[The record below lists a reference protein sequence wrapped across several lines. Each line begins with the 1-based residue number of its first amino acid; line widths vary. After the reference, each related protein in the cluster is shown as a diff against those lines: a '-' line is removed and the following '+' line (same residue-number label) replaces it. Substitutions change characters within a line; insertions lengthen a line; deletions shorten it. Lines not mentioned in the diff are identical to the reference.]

1 MNKVLEETIRKV
13 QHVEKLLAIKGVG
26 SVTIAGFI
34 AEVGDIRRFKSPKQI
49 QKYAGLELVENS
61 SRKHKKI
68 ENQQA
73 RKKKTQKD
81 LVSGNDT
88 VVGKEQRVSN
98 NL

>member
-61 SRKHKKI
+61 SGKHKEDRESASEEE
-68 ENQQA
+68 ENSE
-73 RKKKTQKD
+73 R
-81 LVSGNDT
+81 SCI
-88 VVGKEQRVSN
+88 R
-98 NL
+98 